1 MKKEEQILVNKECE
15 EVFNRAIKEI
25 QTSVKECTR
34 LRSCQAYV
42 YETNNFYVLRS
53 YNTFIACIS
62 KRTDTLYDL
71 LRCEYGYTNT
81 SAQHISKFNHDY
93 CRGYWGCEKR
103 FTWRSV

>member
-1 MKKEEQILVNKECE
+1 MKKEEQIKVNKVCE
-15 EVFNRAIKEI
+15 KVFSAAMEEI
-25 QTSVKECTR
+25 RSSVKECTR

-53 YNTFIACIS
+53 YNTFISCIS
-62 KRTDTLYDL
+62 KRTDTLYDM
-71 LRCEYGYTNT
+71 LRHEYGYTNT
-81 SAQHISKFNHDY
+81 SAQHIAKFNNDY